1 MLFVPGVIAVVR
13 YGDGGGL
20 NAAGRAKRE
29 QVRLRAAGMFAEG
42 VTPAQVAVSLEVSE
56 KSAYAWHRA
65 WTTGGTAAL
74 ESKGSPGRSA
84 RLTEVQQARLEQ
96 ELAKGPSA
104 AGYADQR
111 WTLARVAALI
121 WKLFRV
127 RYSLK
132 GTSLVLQRMGWTV
145 QTPTTRAA
153 ERDETAIA
161 HWRRYTWAAVKDS
174 RAGWARGSSSPTSRP
189 KR

>member
-1 MLFVPGVIAVVR
+1 VR

-29 QVRLRAAGMFAEG
+29 QVRLRAADMFAEG
-42 VTPAQVAVSLEVSE
+42 MAPAQVAVSLEVSQ

-65 WTTGGTAAL
+65 WTAGGIAAL
-74 ESKGSPGRSA
+74 VSKGSPGRN
-84 RLTEVQQARLEQ
+84 RQLTVAQLTHLEQ
-96 ELAKGPSA
+96 ELAKGPAA
-104 AGYADQR
+104 AGHDDQR

-132 GTSLVLQRMGWTV
+132 GASLVLQRMGWTV
-145 QTPTTRAA
+145 QTPTARAV
-153 ERDETAIA
+153 ERDEAAIA

-174 RAGWARGSSSPTSRP
+174 RAGWARGSSSPTNQR

>member
-1 MLFVPGVIAVVR
+1 
-13 YGDGGGL
+13 
-20 NAAGRAKRE
+20 
-29 QVRLRAAGMFAEG
+29 MFAEG
-42 VTPAQVAVSLEVSE
+42 VTPAQVAVSLEVSQ

-65 WTTGGTAAL
+65 WTAGGTSAL
-74 ESKGSPGRSA
+74 ASRGSPGRSA
-84 RLTEVQQARLEQ
+84 QLTQVQQDRLEQ
-96 ELAKGPSA
+96 ELVKGPAA
-104 AGYADQR
+104 AGYDDQR

-132 GTSLVLQRMGWTV
+132 GASLVLQRMGWTV
-145 QTPTTRAA
+145 QMPKARAA

-174 RAGWARGSSSPTSRP
+174 RAGWARGSVSPTSRP